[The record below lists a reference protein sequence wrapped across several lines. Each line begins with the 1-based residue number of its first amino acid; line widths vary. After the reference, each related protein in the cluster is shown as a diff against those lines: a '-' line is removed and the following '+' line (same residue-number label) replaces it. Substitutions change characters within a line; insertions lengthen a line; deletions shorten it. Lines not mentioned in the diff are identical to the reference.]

1 VSPDEE
7 LAALK
12 ALVRDYCAA
21 ERRAEDA
28 RASVIRY
35 AAARRPSPAKA
46 ERLLRAASLAADEA
60 RELLAKLRAAAQP
73 FACVFC
79 DDTGVSRLLGK
90 PCTHCERGRD
100 RNAVTP

>member
-28 RASVIRY
+28 RAGLMKLGKKRN
-35 AAARRPSPAKA
+35 PAPA
-46 ERLLRAASLAADEA
+46 QTERKLRAASLAADEA
-60 RELLAKLRAAAQP
+60 RELFKRMRE
-73 FACVFC
+73 V
-79 DDTGVSRLLGK
+79 VK
-90 PCTHCERGRD
+90 
-100 RNAVTP
+100 